1 MHPKFANV
9 WQMSI
14 SYNIPFV
21 SGLLQ
26 HHYNPAEHEAMY
38 LRTHAKTIDVTL
50 LQGSLD
56 QDLRN
61 SLLFI
66 HALSGCDTTSRPYGI
81 GKISAMNKFADLQ
94 MPAKLFLTP
103 VVTHLDVEKAGE
115 QALISIYGGISGS
128 DLNFTRALKFTEKVV
143 ASSSYIPP
151 ERLPPTSDA
160 ARFHSQRVYL
170 QVQAWLGIS
179 LNPTEWGW
187 SLHKSN
193 RLKPRRME

>member
-14 SYNIPFV
+14 SYNIPFI

-81 GKISAMNKFADLQ
+81 GKISAMNTFADLQ
-94 MPAKLFLTP
+94 MPAKLF
-103 VVTHLDVEKAGE
+103 
-115 QALISIYGGISGS
+115 
-128 DLNFTRALKFTEKVV
+128 
-143 ASSSYIPP
+143 
-151 ERLPPTSDA
+151 
-160 ARFHSQRVYL
+160 
-170 QVQAWLGIS
+170 
-179 LNPTEWGW
+179 
-187 SLHKSN
+187 
-193 RLKPRRME
+193 